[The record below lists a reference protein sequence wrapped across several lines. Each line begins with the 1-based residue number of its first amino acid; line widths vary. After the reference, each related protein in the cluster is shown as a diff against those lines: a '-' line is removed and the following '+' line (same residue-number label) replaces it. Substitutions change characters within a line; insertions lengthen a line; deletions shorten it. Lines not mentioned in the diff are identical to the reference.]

1 MNYLRNYLDK
11 VVYGNATQEQ
21 LSYLGDSRWNGFVR
35 HVSKQPFPAN
45 SSLETESEIKELV
58 KYQNLLKMQ
67 NNKVLEKY
75 LSYDV
80 SNPFILYK
88 MLLKEREGKN
98 FDEVIDQM
106 TEELKKVVLLIKFHY
121 QRPRP
126 YQLAYYFKLP
136 LNPYPSIS
144 ALSPS
149 YPSGH
154 ALQAYA
160 MASYFSRLYPNS
172 KKELYSIAEDISVSR
187 MFLGLHYPSDTNFG
201 KQVGELVVKS
211 TLFNEIFY
219 GVR

>member
-1 MNYLRNYLDK
+1 MKTLRNYLDNI
-11 VVYGNATQEQ
+11 VYGNATQEQ
-21 LSYLGDSRWNGFVR
+21 LPYLTDSRWNGFVK
-35 HVSKQPFPAN
+35 HFSKQPFPAN
-45 SSLETESEIKELV
+45 SSIETETEIKELV

-67 NNKVLEKY
+67 DKKVLGRY
-75 LSYDV
+75 ISYDV

-88 MLLKEREGKN
+88 MLLKEKEGRN
-98 FDEVIDQM
+98 FDEVIDKM
-106 TEELKKVVLLIKFHY
+106 TEELKKVVLLIKFQY

-136 LNPYPSIS
+136 LNPYPSLS

-154 ALQAYA
+154 AFQAYA
-160 MASYFSRLYPNS
+160 MASYFGRLFPDR
-172 KKELYSIAEDISVSR
+172 KKELYAIADEISLSR

-201 KQVGELVVKS
+201 KQLGEMVVKS